1 MTTKMNMLG
10 ITLSLVILGSAV
22 GLDAGSDIQK
32 KPVVAS
38 SLSNR
43 AARLFFVSTTT
54 STLSTTTVCFY
65 SHTSAVTTTCSGKK
79 KRAIFTNPET
89 GEDSHLEI
97 APKRVERELKID
109 EEPREEGTAEKAAD
123 VSVDEIASG
132 QNEDT
137 QNIRDA
143 KFLLYWAT
151 STSTTTTYTATSTIA
166 TVNCTPASFTISV
179 CG

>member
-10 ITLSLVILGSAV
+10 ITLSLVVLGSAV
-22 GLDAGSDIQK
+22 GLDAGSDLQK

-65 SHTSAVTTTCSGKK
+65 SHTTAVTTACTGRK
-79 KRAIFTNPET
+79 KRTIFTNPET
-89 GEDSHLEI
+89 GEDSYLEI
-97 APKRVERELKID
+97 APERTERDLKMDSEDEADTEKDVETQVGELESGRK
-109 EEPREEGTAEKAAD
+109 ESED
-123 VSVDEIASG
+123 V
-132 QNEDT
+132 
-137 QNIRDA
+137 RDA

-151 STSTTTTYTATSTIA
+151 STSTSTSYTATSTIA
-166 TVNCTPASFTISV
+166 TVNCTPSSFSISV

>member
-10 ITLSLVILGSAV
+10 ITLSLVVLGSAV

-54 STLSTTTVCFY
+54 STLSTTT
-65 SHTSAVTTTCSGKK
+65 TCSGKK
-79 KRAIFTNPET
+79 KRAIFTNPDT

-109 EEPREEGTAEKAAD
+109 EEPKEEGTAEKAAD

-132 QNEDT
+132 QKEDT

>member
-10 ITLSLVILGSAV
+10 ITLSLVVLGSAV

-43 AARLFFVSTTT
+43 AARLFFVS
-54 STLSTTTVCFY
+54 
-65 SHTSAVTTTCSGKK
+65 TTTCSGKK

-109 EEPREEGTAEKAAD
+109 EDPKEEVTAEKAAD

-132 QNEDT
+132 QKEDT